1 MFYYQ
6 NLLSA
11 VLHLFN
17 FSGVN
22 LVMTS
27 PGQVVELMLCSG
39 MFLGSMLASPFFIY
53 ELYMFIKPAL
63 TKKEYLLTVKLL
75 PVVIGLFFGGAI
87 FGIWLAQFLITFYS
101 TVSVGVKVSNIWDVQ
116 KFFSF
121 IALMAVLNG
130 LIFQMPVI
138 LSWLIRMKVI
148 SKSMLAKKRRYIY
161 AALLIITILYFPL
174 DFGQ

>member
-1 MFYYQ
+1 MIYYQ

-27 PGQVVELMLCSG
+27 PGQVVELMVCSG
-39 MFLGSMLASPFFIY
+39 MFVGSMLASPFFIY

-63 TKKEYLLTVKLL
+63 TKKEYSLTMKLL
-75 PVVIGLFFGGAI
+75 PVVVGLFFGGAI

-101 TVSVGVKVSNIWDVQ
+101 TVSVG
-116 KFFSF
+116 
-121 IALMAVLNG
+121 
-130 LIFQMPVI
+130 
-138 LSWLIRMKVI
+138 
-148 SKSMLAKKRRYIY
+148 
-161 AALLIITILYFPL
+161 
-174 DFGQ
+174 GQGE